1 VVLPSHFCGLWL
13 VLILKLNDVVA
24 LNWVAHI
31 RKQNAA
37 TFKWL
42 YKYFTSSSTVFTE
55 NSTFTVIIKL
65 LHHWETPL
73 QMVCLYNTS
82 NCSISVLFRPPF
94 LPEAAVLVF
103 ALTFSTS
110 MSLKNSLKTVPQ
122 ISKFGI
128 SSPKLMALQTPFL
141 CNSQHFSVS
150 MNSFCGNKDYEL
162 AGNSKLPETEL
173 STCEIIDEQVERIET
188 LIRHGLIS
196 LQFYLS
202 L

>member
-1 VVLPSHFCGLWL
+1 
-13 VLILKLNDVVA
+13 
-24 LNWVAHI
+24 
-31 RKQNAA
+31 
-37 TFKWL
+37 
-42 YKYFTSSSTVFTE
+42 
-55 NSTFTVIIKL
+55 
-65 LHHWETPL
+65 
-73 QMVCLYNTS
+73 
-82 NCSISVLFRPPF
+82 
-94 LPEAAVLVF
+94 
-103 ALTFSTS
+103 
-110 MSLKNSLKTVPQ
+110 
-122 ISKFGI
+122 
-128 SSPKLMALQTPFL
+128 MALQTPFL